1 MIKTNYILGKN
12 KLNSFELY
20 SMQYLNNVVNTPVF
34 YANSVLKYT
43 KVKISIFSLYR
54 HGISTIL

>member
-12 KLNSFELY
+12 KLNSFQLY

-43 KVKISIFSLYR
+43 KVKILIFSLYR

>member
-1 MIKTNYILGKN
+1 MIKTNFILGKN

-34 YANSVLKYT
+34 YANSVLKHT
-43 KVKISIFSLYR
+43 KVKKFNIFPV
-54 HGISTIL
+54 

>member
-43 KVKISIFSLYR
+43 KVKILIFSLYR

>member
-34 YANSVLKYT
+34 YDNSVFKHT
-43 KVKISIFSLYR
+43 KVKILIFFLYR

>member
-1 MIKTNYILGKN
+1 MIKTNFILGKN

-34 YANSVLKYT
+34 YANSVLKQT
-43 KVKISIFSLYR
+43 KVSFYIFPV
-54 HGISTIL
+54 